1 MLSSPILAR
10 LHHGAVFGVVILLG
24 LALRE
29 PFVFGAPCFG
39 HMRVETAGLL
49 LRSLLTFGPVRLARG
64 LLFGLR
70 HRAVLAQGSRRLNAS
85 CVAGLSKGMA
95 ATDERNACAALLWR
109 LRPVHQLRRS
119 H

>member
-1 MLSSPILAR
+1 MWCLVLSYYLAPPSA
-10 LHHGAVFGVVILLG
+10 G
-24 LALRE
+24 

-95 ATDERNACAALLWR
+95 ASSKPGGAAGTTFRVQPRRRRNG
-109 LRPVHQLRRS
+109 HQA
-119 H
+119 

>member
-1 MLSSPILAR
+1 MRYLVLSYYLAPPFA
-10 LHHGAVFGVVILLG
+10 G
-24 LALRE
+24 

-70 HRAVLAQGSRRLNAS
+70 HRAVLAQNSRRLNAS
-85 CVAGLSKGMA
+85 
-95 ATDERNACAALLWR
+95 
-109 LRPVHQLRRS
+109 
-119 H
+119 